1 MEQKNI
7 FQVIAEGVGT
17 TNQNVCELFKLVQDV
32 SDKVDAIAS
41 KVDET
46 SAKVD
51 DASAKVDDAAAK
63 IASVESALYPVANE
77 GGDHN
82 K

>member
-17 TNQNVCELFKLVQDV
+17 TNQNVCELFKLVQEV
-32 SDKVDAIAS
+32 SEKVD
-41 KVDET
+41 T
-46 SAKVD
+46 LGAKI
-51 DASAKVDDAAAK
+51 DDAAAK

>member
-17 TNQNVCELFKLVQDV
+17 TNQNVCELFKLVQEV
-32 SDKVDAIAS
+32 SEKVDAIAS

-51 DASAKVDDAAAK
+51 DASAK

>member
-17 TNQNVCELFKLVQDV
+17 TNQNVCELFKLVQEV
-32 SDKVDAIAS
+32 SDKIDALG
-41 KVDET
+41 
-46 SAKVD
+46 AKMD
-51 DASAKVDDAAAK
+51 DANAKIDDAAEK

>member
-17 TNQNVCELFKLVQDV
+17 TNQNVCELFKLVQEV
-32 SDKVDAIAS
+32 SDKVDAIN
-41 KVDET
+41 
-46 SAKVD
+46 AKID
-51 DASAKVDDAAAK
+51 DASAK
-63 IASVESALYPVANE
+63 ISSVESALYPVANE